1 MRATRAMQAMP
12 AAALWA
18 LLLSGCGG
26 GQDMADLQAFMEA
39 ARSAGAGEVE
49 PLPPFQEAP
58 PFAYSAG
65 DRRSP
70 FEAPAAVRKLA
81 QRQDAGSAAPDLH
94 RPRQHLEQ
102 FPIASLAM
110 VGTLSWG
117 AARHGLVRDG
127 EGQVHRVRPGDYLGT
142 DHGRIRRIEAQAL
155 ELIEI
160 VPDGQGWTRRA
171 RILALRSSAEAEE
184 STP

>member
-1 MRATRAMQAMP
+1 MAAKAMRAAAVWAM
-12 AAALWA
+12 
-18 LLLSGCGG
+18 LLAGCGG
-26 GQDMADLQAFMEA
+26 GRDMADLEAFMEA
-39 ARSAGAGEVE
+39 ARSEGAGEAE
-49 PLPPFQEAP
+49 PLPPFQGAP

-70 FEAPAAVRKLA
+70 FEAPAAVRKLE
-81 QRQDAGSAAPDLH
+81 QRRNAGSAVPNLH

-102 FPIASLAM
+102 FPISSLAM

-127 EGQVHRVRPGDYLGT
+127 EGQVHLVRPGDYLGR
-142 DHGRIRRIEAQAL
+142 DHGRIRRIDAKAL

-171 RILALRSSAEAEE
+171 RILVLRSAAGAEE

>member
-1 MRATRAMQAMP
+1 MAAKAMRV
-12 AAALWA
+12 AALWVM
-18 LLLSGCGG
+18 LLAGCGAG
-26 GQDMADLQAFMEA
+26 GQDMADLEAFMEA
-39 ARSAGAGEVE
+39 ARSEGAGEVE
-49 PLPPFQEAP
+49 PLPPFQEAS

-70 FEAPAAVRKLA
+70 FEAPATVRKLA
-81 QRQDAGSAAPDLH
+81 QRQDADSAAPDLH

-102 FPIASLAM
+102 FPIASLTM

-142 DHGRIRRIEAQAL
+142 DHGRIRRIEAKAL

-171 RILALRSSAEAEE
+171 RILALRSSATAEE

>member
-1 MRATRAMQAMP
+1 MAAKAMRVV
-12 AAALWA
+12 ALWVM
-18 LLLSGCGG
+18 LLAGCGGDG
-26 GQDMADLQAFMEA
+26 GQDMADLEAFMEA
-39 ARSAGAGEVE
+39 ARSEGAGEVE

-70 FEAPAAVRKLA
+70 FEAPATVRKLA

-94 RPRQHLEQ
+94 RARQHLEQ

-142 DHGRIRRIEAQAL
+142 DHGRIRRIEAKAL

-171 RILALRSSAEAEE
+171 RILALRSSATEEE

>member
-1 MRATRAMQAMP
+1 MRSMRTMRVAAVWAM
-12 AAALWA
+12 
-18 LLLSGCGG
+18 LLAGCGG
-26 GQDMADLQAFMEA
+26 GRDMADLEAFMEA
-39 ARSAGAGEVE
+39 ARSEGAGELE

-117 AARHGLVRDG
+117 AVRHGLVRDG

-142 DHGRIRRIEAQAL
+142 DHGRIRRIEAKAL

-171 RILALRSSAEAEE
+171 RVLALRSSTGMEE